1 MSVLKPKIYQKNNQ
15 LSIQMAAREL
25 RYNWFEQLRVKI
37 KADYIAI
44 AHNLD
49 DKVETF
55 FINITRGT
63 GLKGVLMKNKMVL
76 LLDH

>member
-1 MSVLKPKIYQKNNQ
+1 
-15 LSIQMAAREL
+15 MAAREL
-25 RYNWFEQLRVKI
+25 RYSWLENLRVKI

-63 GLKGVLMKNKMVL
+63 GLKGVIYEKTKWFYC
-76 LLDH
+76 